1 MMGPWDSWGPWGLAM
16 SIGSLL
22 FLALIVIGIVMLARG
37 PSADAESGREG
48 PSAGR
53 ILDER
58 FARGEIDEEEYQ
70 SRKRAL
76 ADSGR
81 S

>member
-1 MMGPWDSWGPWGLAM
+1 MMGPWDSWGPWDLAM

-22 FLALIVIGIVMLARG
+22 FLALIVIGIVMLVRG
-37 PSADAESGREG
+37 PSAGSESRREG
-48 PSAGR
+48 PSAAQ

-58 FARGEIDEEEYQ
+58 FARGEIDEEEYR
-70 SRKRAL
+70 SRTRAL

-81 S
+81 M

>member
-37 PSADAESGREG
+37 PSAGPEPRREG
-48 PSAGR
+48 PSAGQ

-58 FARGEIDEEEYQ
+58 FAAGEIDEKEYQ

-76 ADSGR
+76 AQSGR

>member
-1 MMGPWDSWGPWGLAM
+1 M

-22 FLALIVIGIVMLARG
+22 FLALIVTGIVMLVRG
-37 PSADAESGREG
+37 PSDGPESRHEG
-48 PSAGR
+48 ASAGQ

-70 SRKRAL
+70 SRKRTL
-76 ADSGR
+76 AESGR

>member
-1 MMGPWDSWGPWGLAM
+1 MMGPWDSWGPWGLAT

-22 FLALIVIGIVMLARG
+22 FLALIVIGIVMLVRG
-37 PSADAESGREG
+37 PSDGPESRRDGA
-48 PSAGR
+48 SAGQ

-58 FARGEIDEEEYQ
+58 FAGGEIDEEEYQ

-76 ADSGR
+76 AESGR

>member
-1 MMGPWDSWGPWGLAM
+1 MMGPWDSWGPWGFAM

-22 FLALIVIGIVMLARG
+22 FLALIVIGIVMLVRG
-37 PSADAESGREG
+37 PSSGPEPRREG
-48 PSAGR
+48 PSAGQ

-76 ADSGR
+76 AQSGR

>member
-1 MMGPWDSWGPWGLAM
+1 MMGPLDSWGPWGLAM

-22 FLALIVIGIVMLARG
+22 FLTLIVIGIVMLVRG
-37 PSADAESGREG
+37 PSPGPESRREG
-48 PSAGR
+48 PSAGQ

-58 FARGEIDEEEYQ
+58 FARGEIDEDEYQ

-81 S
+81 L

>member
-22 FLALIVIGIVMLARG
+22 FLALIVIGIVMLVRG
-37 PSADAESGREG
+37 PSAGPESRREG
-48 PSAGR
+48 PSAGQ

-76 ADSGR
+76 AESGR

>member
-1 MMGPWDSWGPWGLAM
+1 MMGPWDSWGPWGLAT

-22 FLALIVIGIVMLARG
+22 FLALIVIGIVMLVRG
-37 PSADAESGREG
+37 PSDGPESRREG
-48 PSAGR
+48 VSAGQ

-70 SRKRAL
+70 SRKRTL
-76 ADSGR
+76 AESGR

>member
-22 FLALIVIGIVMLARG
+22 FLALIVIGIVMLVRG
-37 PSADAESGREG
+37 PSAGSEPRREG
-48 PSAGR
+48 PTARR